1 MPHIRITQEIEL
13 WTPTEADPY
22 EYRNTIILC
31 DIEDDDRIEFERSDI
46 PNLIKELQKVF
57 DEPEPIPPA
66 V

>member
-1 MPHIRITQEIEL
+1 MPHIRITHEIEL

-22 EYRNTIILC
+22 EYRNSIILR
-31 DIEDDDRIEFERSDI
+31 DIEDEDSVIFERRDI